1 MEGTTGPAAQGVT
14 RGFLFADLRG
24 YTQLVETSG
33 AVEARHLLERYRG
46 LTREV
51 IGRHGGAEIRTE
63 GDSFYVVLPS
73 ASVAVRCGL
82 ELIDACLHPPD
93 GGASIHVGVGVHA
106 GEAVE
111 YGGDYVGSAVNIAAR
126 ICAVA
131 AANELLV
138 SGTIREITRSMITAR
153 FVPIGRR
160 KLKGIADPVDL
171 FRVVADL
178 QAPPARLARK
188 VWLPV
193 GLGLGGLVAIGAV
206 VALAAAPWSG
216 RQTPSGSTLPSVART
231 QPAVVPLPRL
241 VVAQNVANSP
251 ELIPDTYRPNV
262 NRDVALITI
271 VERGWHLGGDQPD
284 LLAIFREPPQP
295 PRGHLAI
302 ARISVVFK
310 APCPEDP
317 AVLIGEKPTDLITW
331 ATTHPQLQTSPPR
344 VVNDLGRT
352 GIAVDA
358 TVLAVPAGRCSS
370 GIPEGVRLWQQAGV
384 DVTLAPGTRLTLE
397 ALDFESKTLAIAIVG
412 DEPADFTSFAYHAR
426 QVLNTVKL
434 H

>member
-1 MEGTTGPAAQGVT
+1 MEGTTGPATEGVT

-126 ICAVA
+126 ICSVA
-131 AANELLV
+131 AANELLASSTV
-138 SGTIREITRSMITAR
+138 REITRSMVTAR

-178 QAPPARLARK
+178 GPVPARVRRRI
-188 VWLPV
+188 WLPV
-193 GLGLGGLVAIGAV
+193 GLGLAGLVAIGA
-206 VALAAAPWSG
+206 ALAWGAAPWAG
-216 RQTPSGSTLPSVART
+216 RQTPSGSALPSVRPT
-231 QPAVVPLPRL
+231 QEAVVPLPRL

-251 ELIPDTYRPNV
+251 VLTPRTYRPNE
-262 NRDVALITI
+262 NRDVAQITI
-271 VERGWHLGGDQPD
+271 GEPGWHLRGDQAD
-284 LLAIFREPPQP
+284 VLAVAREEREPPA
-295 PRGHLAI
+295 GTIAI

-310 APCPEDP
+310 APCPEDA
-317 AVLIGEKPTDLITW
+317 AVLIGGKPTDLITW
-331 ATTHPQLQTSPPR
+331 ATTHPQLQTSAPR
-344 VVNDLGRT
+344 VLNELGIT

-358 TVLAVPAGRCSS
+358 TVLPVAAGRCSS

-384 DVTLAPGTRLTLE
+384 DINMAPGTRFTLE
-397 ALDFESKTLAIAIVG
+397 ALDFESKTLAITIVSE
-412 DEPADFTSFAYHAR
+412 EPADFTSFTYHAR
-426 QVLNTVKL
+426 MVLNAVKL
-434 H
+434 K